1 MNKTKWFKSN
11 LLDIESTLI
20 RLELDKLNTNR
31 VMYSQ
36 RSFEPALIENFR
48 LDDLLFE
55 VDFN

>member
-11 LLDIESTLI
+11 LLDIESTVK
-20 RLELDKLNTNR
+20 RLKLDKLSTDR

-36 RSFEPALIENFR
+36 RSFEPVLIENFV

>member
-1 MNKTKWFKSN
+1 MSTTKWFKSN
-11 LLDIESTLI
+11 LLDIESTLK
-20 RLELDKLNTNR
+20 RLELDKLNTDR

-36 RSFEPALIENFR
+36 RSFDPALIENFS